1 MQTVQEFVHGEAVIK
16 FKNSKYKQEY
26 LSLV

>member
-1 MQTVQEFVHGEAVIK
+1 MQTVQEFVHGEAVLQ
-16 FKNSKYKQEY
+16 FKNSKYKREY